1 MVHFLRWSDGIAG
14 DDCAVA
20 GHGGLSSHS
29 GAIPGNRLDTAPRGG
44 VAVAVNLKA
53 APVVAGLQRFPFG
66 QGRPER
72 VRNRRSANVFSE
84 QAAPCVDVAQ
94 PAAKLLTGRSVRNS
108 LSIQQQQ
115 ARHKLR

>member
-1 MVHFLRWSDGIAG
+1 MTRSVIIVGPMAT
-14 DDCAVA
+14 VA
-20 GHGGLSSHS
+20 RASLHCRNGRRFKGGPSRS
-29 GAIPGNRLDTAPRGG
+29 GLPD
-44 VAVAVNLKA
+44 
-53 APVVAGLQRFPFG
+53 FPSG